1 MPSFDFKC
9 ECGHITT
16 ALVKAGVDEYECE
29 KCGKM
34 ANKMFSSPTIHF
46 KGDGFYSSKTC
57 CNNKCDDEK

>member
-34 ANKMFSSPTIHF
+34 ANKMFSSPVVHF
-46 KGDGFYSSKTC
+46 KGGGFYVSGDSCK
-57 CNNKCDDEK
+57 NKCCGDK